1 MAERKREQIEADLR
15 TIIKGSKKSIFVK
28 LSLTELIENSRRMY
42 LIYNVHKSGEK
53 FNLNNDD
60 DKISLLRKIDF
71 DFQNLKILIKKI
83 PKPLKELLDRK
94 WEKEPNS
101 KHSREGST
109 SIILKKLTGLH
120 AEFSQNLNYLD
131 QDISARKIYN
141 VDPVPIAVIESAMT
155 IWVEVL
161 KNKNR
166 LNKDLLIFLQKIFD
180 AFTCEADIK
189 VSYKNWKLLKN
200 MN

>member
-28 LSLTELIENSRRMY
+28 LSLTDLIENSRRMY

-71 DFQNLKILIKKI
+71 DFQNLESSIKKI

-94 WEKEPNS
+94 WEKDPNS
-101 KHSREGST
+101 KQSREGST
-109 SIILKKLTGLH
+109 SIILKNLTDLH

-131 QDISARKIYN
+131 QDISAGKIYN
-141 VDPVPIAVIESAMT
+141 KNDEEECADYILEYLNSDSKRKESGKLGRKRF
-155 IWVEVL
+155 L
-161 KNKNR
+161 KTFR
-166 LNKDLLIFLQKIFD
+166 
-180 AFTCEADIK
+180 ADIMAK
-189 VSYKNWKLLKN
+189 KYKEILFNHC
-200 MN
+200 

>member
-42 LIYNVHKSGEK
+42 LIYNANKTGKK

-60 DKISLLRKIDF
+60 DKISSLRKIDF
-71 DFQNLKILIKKI
+71 DFQNLKTLIKKI
-83 PKPLKELLDRK
+83 PKPLEELLDRK
-94 WEKEPNS
+94 WEKDPNS
-101 KHSREGST
+101 KQSREGST
-109 SIILKKLTGLH
+109 SIILKNLTDLH

-131 QDISARKIYN
+131 QDISAGKIYN
-141 VDPVPIAVIESAMT
+141 IDPVPIAVIESAMT
-155 IWVEVL
+155 IWIEVL

-166 LNKDLLIFLQKIFD
+166 LNKDLLIFLQKVFD

-189 VSYKNWKLLKN
+189 ACYNNWQLLKN

>member
-1 MAERKREQIEADLR
+1 MTERKREQIEADLR

-42 LIYNVHKSGEK
+42 LIYNVHKSGDK

-71 DFQNLKILIKKI
+71 DFQNLKTLIKKI
-83 PKPLKELLDRK
+83 PKPLEELLDRK
-94 WEKEPNS
+94 WEKDPNS
-101 KHSREGST
+101 KQSREGST
-109 SIILKKLTGLH
+109 SIILKNLTDLH

-131 QDISARKIYN
+131 QDISAGKIYN
-141 VDPVPIAVIESAMT
+141 IDPVPIAIIESAMT
-155 IWVEVL
+155 IWIEVL

-166 LNKDLLIFLQKIFD
+166 LNKDLLIFLQKVFD
-180 AFTCEADIK
+180 AFTCEVDIK
-189 VSYKNWKLLKN
+189 ACYKNWQLLKN

>member
-42 LIYNVHKSGEK
+42 LIYNVHKSGDK

-71 DFQNLKILIKKI
+71 DFQNLKTLIKKI
-83 PKPLKELLDRK
+83 PKPLEELLDRK
-94 WEKEPNS
+94 WEKDPNS
-101 KHSREGST
+101 KQSREGST
-109 SIILKKLTGLH
+109 SIILKNLTGLH

-131 QDISARKIYN
+131 QDISAGKIYN
-141 VDPVPIAVIESAMT
+141 IDPVPIAVIESAMT
-155 IWVEVL
+155 IWIEVL

-166 LNKDLLIFLQKIFD
+166 LNKDLLIFLQKVFD
-180 AFTCEADIK
+180 AFNCEVDIK
-189 VSYKNWKLLKN
+189 ACYKNWQLLKN

>member
-1 MAERKREQIEADLR
+1 MAERKREQIEAELR
-15 TIIKGSKKSIFVK
+15 TIIKSSKKSIFVK

-60 DKISLLRKIDF
+60 DKIYLLRKIDF
-71 DFQNLKILIKKI
+71 DFQNLKNLIKKI

-94 WEKEPNS
+94 WEKDPNS

-109 SIILKKLTGLH
+109 SIILKNLTDLH
-120 AEFSQNLNYLD
+120 AEFSENLNLLD
-131 QDISARKIYN
+131 KDINTGKIYN
-141 VDPVPIAVIESAMT
+141 IDPVPIAVIESAMT
-155 IWVEVL
+155 IWIEVL

-166 LNKDLLIFLQKIFD
+166 LNKDLVNFLQKIFD

-189 VSYKNWKLLKN
+189 ESYKNWQLLKS

>member
-71 DFQNLKILIKKI
+71 DFQNLKTLIKKI

-94 WEKEPNS
+94 WEKDPNS
-101 KHSREGST
+101 KYSREGST
-109 SIILKKLTGLH
+109 SIILKNLTDLH
-120 AEFSQNLNYLD
+120 AEFSKNLNYLD
-131 QDISARKIYN
+131 QDISAGKIYN
-141 VDPVPIAVIESAMT
+141 IDPVPIAVIESAMT
-155 IWVEVL
+155 IWIEVL

-166 LNKDLLIFLQKIFD
+166 LNKDLLIFLQKVFD
-180 AFTCEADIK
+180 AFTYEADIK
-189 VSYKNWKLLKN
+189 ACYKNWQLLKN

>member
-60 DKISLLRKIDF
+60 DKIYLLRKIDF
-71 DFQNLKILIKKI
+71 DFQNLKNLIKKI
-83 PKPLKELLDRK
+83 PKPLEELLDRK
-94 WEKEPNS
+94 WEKDPNS
-101 KHSREGST
+101 KHNREGST
-109 SIILKKLTGLH
+109 SIILKNLTDLH
-120 AEFSQNLNYLD
+120 AEFSENLNLLD
-131 QDISARKIYN
+131 KDINTGKIYN
-141 VDPVPIAVIESAMT
+141 IDPVPIAVIESAMT
-155 IWVEVL
+155 IWIEVL

-166 LNKDLLIFLQKIFD
+166 LNKDLVNFLQKVFD
-180 AFTCEADIK
+180 VFTCEADIK
-189 VSYKNWKLLKN
+189 TCYNNWQLLKN